1 MSRSEQFYDAFHIM
15 QRREGRNIR
24 TNDPVDPGGD
34 TFSGISRENWP
45 YWIGWQLLDQSE
57 GKVTLA
63 IIQAVEHFYYTQFWG
78 RIQGDAL
85 AELSPEVAT
94 EVFDTSVNFGVHRGV
109 QFMQE
114 ALSLLNLNKRL
125 YPDLV
130 LDGQVGWKTLETLR
144 LYCVSRPPKPDV
156 SIPRLLRVM
165 NCLQGMHYIQQMRKY
180 PAKEKY
186 RGWFDRI

>member
-1 MSRSEQFYDAFHIM
+1 MIKSEEFVTAFNIM
-15 QRREGRNIR
+15 QDREGRNLR
-24 TNDPVDPGGD
+24 TNDPIDPGGD
-34 TFSGISRENWP
+34 TLSGVSRENWP
-45 YWIGWQLLDQSE
+45 YWIGWNLLEQSG
-57 GKVTLA
+57 GKVTPE
-63 IIQAVEHFYYTQFWG
+63 IVQAVEDFFYEQFWG

-85 AELSPEVAT
+85 ADRSTDVAT
-94 EVFDTSVNFGVHRGV
+94 EVFDTSVNFGCTRGV
-109 QFMQE
+109 QFLQE

-144 LYCVSRPPKPDV
+144 LYCVSRPPKREV
-156 SIPRLLRVM
+156 SISRLLRVM
-165 NCLQGMHYIQQMRKY
+165 NCLQGSHYIEQMRKY

>member
-1 MSRSEQFYDAFHIM
+1 MIKSEEFVTAFNIM
-15 QRREGRNIR
+15 QDREGRNLR
-24 TNDPVDPGGD
+24 TNDPIDPGGD
-34 TFSGISRENWP
+34 TLSGVSRENWP
-45 YWIGWQLLDQSE
+45 YWIGWNLLEQSG
-57 GKVTLA
+57 GKVTPE
-63 IIQAVEHFYYTQFWG
+63 IVQAVEDFYYEQFWG

-85 AELSPEVAT
+85 ADRSTDVAT
-94 EVFDTSVNFGVHRGV
+94 EVFDTSVNFGCTRGV
-109 QFMQE
+109 QFLQE

-144 LYCVSRPPKPDV
+144 LYCVSRPPKREV
-156 SIPRLLRVM
+156 SISRLLRVM
-165 NCLQGMHYIQQMRKY
+165 NCLQGSHYIEQMRKY

>member
-1 MSRSEQFYDAFHIM
+1 MIKSQHFYDAFNVM
-15 QRREGRNIR
+15 QDREGRNLR

-45 YWIGWQLLDQSE
+45 YWIGWKLLDQSE
-57 GKVTLA
+57 GNITPG
-63 IIQAVEHFYYTQFWG
+63 IIQAVEDFYYEQFWC

-85 AELSPEVAT
+85 ADRSEEVAI

-109 QFMQE
+109 QFLQE
-114 ALSLLNLNKRL
+114 GLSLLNLNKRL

-144 LYCVSRPPKPDV
+144 LYCVSRPPKAEV

-165 NCLQGMHYIQQMRKY
+165 NTLQGSHYIEQMRKY

>member
-1 MSRSEQFYDAFHIM
+1 MSRSERFYDAFHIM
-15 QRREGRNIR
+15 QQREGRNIR
-24 TNDPVDPGGD
+24 TDDPVDPGGD

-45 YWIGWQLLDQSE
+45 HWIGWQLLDQSE

-63 IIQAVEHFYYTQFWG
+63 IVQAVEHFYYTQFWG

-94 EVFDTSVNFGVHRGV
+94 EVFDTSVNFGCTRGV
-109 QFMQE
+109 QFLQE

-144 LYCVSRPPKPDV
+144 IYCSSRPPAPGV
-156 SIPRLLRVM
+156 AIPRLLRVM
-165 NCLQGMHYIQQMRKY
+165 NCL
-180 PAKEKY
+180 
-186 RGWFDRI
+186 

>member
-1 MSRSEQFYDAFHIM
+1 MNKSQHFYDAFNVM
-15 QRREGRNIR
+15 QDREGRNLR
-24 TNDPVDPGGD
+24 TNDPLDPGGD

-45 YWIGWQLLDQSE
+45 YWIGWKLLEQSD
-57 GKVTLA
+57 GKVTSA
-63 IIQAVEHFYYTQFWG
+63 IIQAVEHFYYVEFWG

-85 AELSPEVAT
+85 AERSEDVAI

-109 QFMQE
+109 QFLQE
-114 ALSLLNLNKRL
+114 ALSLLNINKRL

-144 LYCVSRPPKPDV
+144 LYCVSRPPKAEV
-156 SIPRLLRVM
+156 AIPRLLRVM
-165 NCLQGMHYIQQMRKY
+165 NCLQGTHYIEQMRKY
-180 PAKEKY
+180 PDKEKY

>member
-1 MSRSEQFYDAFHIM
+1 MSRSERFYDAFHIM
-15 QRREGRNIR
+15 QQREGRNIR

-34 TFSGISRENWP
+34 TFSGISHENWP
-45 YWIGWQLLDQSE
+45 HWVGWQLLAQSE
-57 GKVTLA
+57 GKVTTA

-94 EVFDTSVNFGVHRGV
+94 EVFDTSVNFGCTRGV
-109 QFMQE
+109 QFLQE
-114 ALSLLNLNKRL
+114 SLSLLNLNKRL

-165 NCLQGMHYIQQMRKY
+165 NCLQGMHYIQQMRRY